1 MDVCRHIPNRLR
13 KHRRL
18 MSYKQKDVAKLLG
31 HKNTNRISRWEMG
44 LALPSVINLIKLSI
58 IYRTL
63 PSELYFDV
71 LLDLREE
78 VLEKEQELFAMGE
91 KV

>member
-1 MDVCRHIPNRLR
+1 MN
-13 KHRRL
+13 
-18 MSYKQKDVAKLLG
+18 YKQHDVAKLLG
-31 HKNTNRISRWEMG
+31 HKNTNRISRWEKG
-44 LALPSVINLIKLSI
+44 LAFPSVLNLIKLSV

-78 VLEKEQELFAMGE
+78 VLKRERELFAIDTPI
-91 KV
+91 